1 MHVTRGEI
9 PYGGEKYGG
18 EKYGGEKVISIVKS
32 PFVGPSQIYFEIR
45 EDGIKCIQ
53 SKQTPQ
59 PSLLTI

>member
-9 PYGGEKYGG
+9 PYGGEK
-18 EKYGGEKVISIVKS
+18 VISVVKS
-32 PFVGPSQIYFEIR
+32 PFVGPVQIYFEIR

-59 PSLLTI
+59 PGLLTI

>member
-18 EKYGGEKVISIVKS
+18 EKVISVVKS
-32 PFVGPSQIYFEIR
+32 PFVGPVQIYFEIR

-53 SKQTPQ
+53 SKQLPQ
-59 PSLLTI
+59 PGLLTI